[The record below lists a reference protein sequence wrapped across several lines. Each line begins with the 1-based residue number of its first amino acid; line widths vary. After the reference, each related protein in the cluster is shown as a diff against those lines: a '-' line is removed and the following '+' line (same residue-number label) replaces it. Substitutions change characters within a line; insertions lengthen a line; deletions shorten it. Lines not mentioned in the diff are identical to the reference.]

1 MRLDRLTTKTR
12 QALQD
17 AQNEAT
23 SRGNPEIVPE
33 HFLRA
38 LIQLDDGVVRPIFEK
53 AGVDA
58 RAVEAELK
66 KKLEALP
73 RVSGGAEPAIN
84 RRLRDLLTRTWKET
98 QDLKD
103 EYSSGEHVLLAA
115 IAAGDELSKL
125 LESRG
130 LDKKKLL
137 AALQQVRGSQRV
149 TDADPE
155 SKYEALEKY
164 TRDITAL
171 ARDAPRTTRC

>member
-17 AQNEAT
+17 AQSGAI
-23 SRGNPEIVPE
+23 SRGNPELVPE

-38 LIQLDDGVVRPIFEK
+38 LLEQDDGVVRPIFEK

-58 RAVEAELK
+58 RAIDAELK
-66 KKLEALP
+66 KKVDALP

-115 IAAGDELSKL
+115 VAVGDELSKL
-125 LESRG
+125 LE
-130 LDKKKLL
+130 
-137 AALQQVRGSQRV
+137 Q
-149 TDADPE
+149 
-155 SKYEALEKY
+155 
-164 TRDITAL
+164 
-171 ARDAPRTTRC
+171 